1 MGLVAAKCTQCGANI
16 KVDDTKDAGICE
28 FCGTPFVTEKVINN
42 YNTYVTNNF
51 AGANINVAGA
61 NADNLLKMAENAIEA
76 ENGSEALNYVNKALE
91 ANPESSKAWILKM
104 KIVKLQDDLHNNQLD
119 TFSVNVQETTTY
131 GNKAIEY
138 ASAEE
143 KEEVQQDVY
152 MYYLKLSE
160 EYLRIVV
167 NKAQDT
173 NSLRQT
179 RQKMLDSKEALNEL
193 LNIDMNHM
201 RILTNIATSAYALKA
216 SIPVEYI
223 EMHKV
228 VQDKLFDVVNL
239 YVKFCYALTERMHIH
254 RTSFN
259 NETLDGQAENVEKFS
274 KGLSGDQK
282 SKIRFDMSTEKENNN
297 TSSKSSSG
305 CYIATCVYGSYDCP
319 EVWTLR
325 RFRDYTLDSTWYGR
339 LFIKCYYAVSPTL
352 VKLFGNTTWFKKFW
366 KEHLDKMVMSLKEKG
381 IQDTFYQ
388 DKY

>member
-51 AGANINVAGA
+51 AGANINVTGA
-61 NADNLLKMAENAIEA
+61 NADNLLKMAANAIEA
-76 ENGSEALNYVNKALE
+76 ENGLEALNYVNKALE
-91 ANPESSKAWILKM
+91 ANPESPRAWILKM
-104 KIVKLQDDLHNNQLD
+104 KTVKLQDDLHNNQLD
-119 TFSVNVQETTTY
+119 TFSINVQETVTY

-138 ASAEE
+138 ALSEE
-143 KEEVQQDVY
+143 KEKVQQDVY
-152 MYYLKLSE
+152 IYYLELSE
-160 EYLRIVV
+160 EYLRLVV
-167 NKAQDT
+167 NKAKDT
-173 NSLRQT
+173 DSLRQT
-179 RQKMLDSKEALNEL
+179 RQSVIDSKEALNEL

-201 RILTNIATSAYALKA
+201 RTLTNIATSAYALKK

-223 EMHKV
+223 KKHKV
-228 VQDKLFDVVNL
+228 VQEKLFDVVNL
-239 YVKFCYALTERMHIH
+239 YVKFCCALTERMHIH
-254 RTSFN
+254 RSSFN
-259 NETLDGQAENVEKFS
+259 NETLEGQEENVEKFS
-274 KGLSGDQK
+274 EGLSDDQK
-282 SKIRFDMSTEKENNN
+282 SKIHFDMSTEKENNN
-297 TSSKSSSG
+297 MSSKSSG

-325 RFRDYTLDSTWYGR
+325 RFRDYTLDSTWYGK
-339 LFIKCYYAVSPTL
+339 LFIKCYYAISPTL

-381 IQDTFYQ
+381 VQDTFYQ